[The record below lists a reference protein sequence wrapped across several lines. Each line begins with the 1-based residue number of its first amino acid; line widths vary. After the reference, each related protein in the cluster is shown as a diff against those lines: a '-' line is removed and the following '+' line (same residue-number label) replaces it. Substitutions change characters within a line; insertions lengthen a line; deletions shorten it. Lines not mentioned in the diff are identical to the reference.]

1 MSLDKTLNKIQAQ
14 INELAPTLELF
25 VEESIQPSVK
35 DCEALQEL
43 LNKLQENL
51 AVYKYHKM
59 EREIS
64 PSFSIH
70 AKVSGNIDHVKNEN
84 TMNPALH
91 ETQVNKNNNEN
102 THGLNSPENFPPLS
116 FGINDKFRFVNELF
130 KQNMAEYNI
139 VIEQLNSMHSWQDSE
154 TYLSSLK
161 PIYNWKDNSEELN
174 LFFAQVKKRFMQ

>member
-1 MSLDKTLNKIQAQ
+1 MSLDKTLSRIQSQ

-35 DCEALQEL
+35 DCETLQALL
-43 LNKLQENL
+43 TKLQENL

-64 PSFSIH
+64 PSFNIH
-70 AKVSGNIDHVKNEN
+70 AKVSGNIDLAKTEEVI
-84 TMNPALH
+84 NPAL
-91 ETQVNKNNNEN
+91 NEN
-102 THGLNSPENFPPLS
+102 PQANERIDEIQITGNPDNFSPLS

-139 VIEQLNSMHSWQDSE
+139 VVEQLNSMHSWQDSE
-154 TYLSSLK
+154 IYLNSLK
-161 PIYNWKDNSEELN
+161 PIYNWKENSEVLN
-174 LFFAQVKKRFMQ
+174 YFFAQVKKRFIQ